1 MDVADTSF
9 ASFKVSS
16 FLNFLLDWVPWS
28 GWVSLGSIAAF
39 TWFGSSSRNFFNGNR
54 LLHIKA
60 NLKRKLVT
68 FLSICLM
75 VSENCFL
82 ISRESKEFSRLPWV
96 HDNPCKLT
104 FYLFSWFLGSQ
115 LAESEEEKLF
125 DEVQV
130 SLRIKCEGISPF
142 CFPSYKSPD
151 TKDDMVCF
159 SKNFSSCHS
168 WISVCFLVAFLLLIN
183 IHSQTQ

>member
-1 MDVADTSF
+1 MGQLQHYIEHIRGDRCDCHNIKSCSLWKWSF
-9 ASFKVSS
+9 F
-16 FLNFLLDWVPWS
+16 FLFIFLLDLAGFRWEVKPL
-28 GWVSLGSIAAF
+28 SLDLVLHQE
-39 TWFGSSSRNFFNGNR
+39 TSSMVFNGNR

-82 ISRESKEFSRLPWV
+82 ISRESKEFSPLPWV
-96 HDNPCKLT
+96 HDDPCKLT

-151 TKDDMVCF
+151 TKDDMVRF

-168 WISVCFLVAFLLLIN
+168 
-183 IHSQTQ
+183 